1 MKKRFLILF
10 LLMVNFIYANPFS
23 GRLGLV
29 VIDPGHGGHDP
40 GAIGYGI
47 NEKDITL
54 KVALKLDEALKK
66 EGIETILTRSD
77 DVYFSL
83 EQRVVIARSSEYKI
97 GSYPVFISIHCN
109 SSEVD
114 TANGFEIFVKKKSS
128 IPAFYHR
135 DLTNSTLLTYSSYTK
150 DQLNRYLNI
159 KNKDLAEKIREEFKV
174 QFHELRDRGI
184 KETDYFVLVNNPMTS
199 VLLELGFIS
208 NEAENKLLKDEG
220 FQNSVVKVIVNALKK
235 L

>member
-1 MKKRFLILF
+1 MRKRLLILF
-10 LLMVNFIYANPFS
+10 LLLSNFIYANPFS

-40 GAIGYGI
+40 GAIGYGT

-54 KVALKLDEALKK
+54 KVALKLDKALKA
-66 EGIETILTRSD
+66 EGIDTILTRSD
-77 DVYFSL
+77 DVYLSL
-83 EQRVVIARSSEYKI
+83 EKRVAIARSSEYRI

-109 SSEVD
+109 SSEVES
-114 TANGFEIFVKKKSS
+114 ANGFEIFVKKKSS
-128 IPAFYHR
+128 IPIFYHK

-150 DQLNRYLNI
+150 EQLNRYLNI
-159 KNKDLAEKIREEFKV
+159 KNKDLAEKIREEFKS
-174 QFHELRDRGI
+174 QFYKLRDRGI
-184 KETDYFVLVNNPMTS
+184 KETDYYVLVNNPMTS

-208 NEAENKLLKDEG
+208 NEDENRLLKDES

>member
-77 DVYFSL
+77 DVYLSL

-135 DLTNSTLLTYSSYTK
+135 DSTNSTLLTYSSYTK

-159 KNKDLAEKIREEFKV
+159 KNKDLAKKIREEFKV